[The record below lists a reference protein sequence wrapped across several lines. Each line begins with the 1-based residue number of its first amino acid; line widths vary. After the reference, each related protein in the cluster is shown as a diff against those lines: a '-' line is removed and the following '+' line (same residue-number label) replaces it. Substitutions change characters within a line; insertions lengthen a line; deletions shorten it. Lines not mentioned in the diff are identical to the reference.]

1 MEELR
6 KSTTFPPPQA
16 FYNVMKQEPI
26 ADDVYNASKAVFDNK
41 IATGEWTSM
50 ANYLEYYNLL
60 DVEPLVQAIS
70 TCFSNYNKFF
80 GVDANSRLSLPSISF
95 EAMYKMFDQ
104 SMPFVFTF
112 NAIGDSIRQTFR
124 DVVTGGL
131 TTVLHR

>member
-1 MEELR
+1 MADLR
-6 KSTTFPPPQA
+6 KSTTFPPKQA
-16 FYNVMKQEPI
+16 FFNQMKQQAI
-26 ADDVYNASKAVFDNK
+26 DDDVYNASKAVFDNK
-41 IATGEWTSM
+41 MSAGEWTSM
-50 ANYLEYYNLL
+50 ANYLEYYNML
-60 DVEPLVQAIS
+60 DVVPLVQATQ
-70 TCFSNYNKFF
+70 TCFNNYNKFF

-112 NAIGDSIRQTFR
+112 NATGDSIRQTFR